1 MYEHEMRTYFFLN
14 KISRVLFLISY
25 FGNSKR
31 KDKWVVFSWA
41 FKQLSMIKLHYSTNL
56 STHITSNQN
65 GCVWLDCI
73 LFMFF
78 KIYFV
83 SVCRCSRR
91 PECWITRSWSHG
103 LLWDLWYENWTQVF
117 FKSSTAANSW
127 ATSPAMHY
135 FKKRTKYRMGRT
147 KTRPASAIKQVQD
160 QSAQATRL

>member
-1 MYEHEMRTYFFLN
+1 MATKLLTCNSNVNLGEEACMNMKWEPIFFLN

-73 LFMFF
+73 LFIFF
-78 KIYFV
+78 LRFILFLCAGVPGGQSVGSPGTGAMGCYETSDMKTELRSSSKVVLLLAEPPPQPCILYF
-83 SVCRCSRR
+83 
-91 PECWITRSWSHG
+91 
-103 LLWDLWYENWTQVF
+103 
-117 FKSSTAANSW
+117 
-127 ATSPAMHY
+127 
-135 FKKRTKYRMGRT
+135 
-147 KTRPASAIKQVQD
+147 
-160 QSAQATRL
+160 